1 MCGLQGEPLQPNQV
15 NKKDVLKK
23 VLPDLMTT
31 GAREASWKGQVILTS
46 AGPVTCPSMAESPI
60 G

>member
-1 MCGLQGEPLQPNQV
+1 V

-46 AGPVTCPSMAESPI
+46 AGPVTCPSMADSPI